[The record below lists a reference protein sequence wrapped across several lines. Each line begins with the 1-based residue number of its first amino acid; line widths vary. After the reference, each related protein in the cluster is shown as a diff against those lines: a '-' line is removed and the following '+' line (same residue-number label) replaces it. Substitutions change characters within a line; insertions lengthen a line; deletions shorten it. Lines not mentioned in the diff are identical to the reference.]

1 MKVKYIDK
9 WTFEIL
15 NQSIRTIHSVAE
27 WKPAGPWGSTLV
39 REEKIVLFFFF
50 SLGEWLHN
58 KERK

>member
-50 SLGEWLHN
+50 TGIMAPQ
-58 KERK
+58 